1 MINSTV
7 HGNQDGQDSL
17 SACSEA
23 LSSRKRV
30 TGFEYT
36 PGLFIP
42 LYSILSFVTFSGNF
56 LILLVLHKVPSI
68 HPPSRALLRCLLI
81 TDLCVGLVSQPLFV
95 SYLMAI
101 EEKNRSLCI
110 RIEDLTLLVNS
121 VLIGQSITTLTTIS
135 VDRLLALRLGI
146 RYRQVVTLARVRL
159 LVTMLWVWNIALPFA
174 HYWSKLFV
182 VLLGCGWIFVCLII
196 SSCCYFKIY
205 QVLGYRQV
213 KVASG
218 PAQIQDPAVNRTNPR
233 VLPVFNISRYKKTVS
248 NAIWVH
254 SILVIC
260 YLPFA
265 VATAVTTL
273 RGEPLCGTR
282 NKLLGII
289 TGTIVF
295 FNSTLNPFLYCWKM
309 KGIRQAVKDL
319 LGNIFSRS

>member
-23 LSSRKRV
+23 LSSRKLV
-30 TGFEYT
+30 TGFEYI

-56 LILLVLHKVPSI
+56 LILLVLHKVSSI

-110 RIEDLTLLVNS
+110 RIEDLTFAVNS
-121 VLIGQSITTLTTIS
+121 VLIGRSITTLTTIS

-174 HYWSKLFV
+174 HYW
-182 VLLGCGWIFVCLII
+182 G
-196 SSCCYFKIY
+196 
-205 QVLGYRQV
+205 
-213 KVASG
+213 
-218 PAQIQDPAVNRTNPR
+218 N
-233 VLPVFNISRYKKTVS
+233 
-248 NAIWVH
+248 
-254 SILVIC
+254 
-260 YLPFA
+260 YLSF
-265 VATAVTTL
+265 
-273 RGEPLCGTR
+273 
-282 NKLLGII
+282 
-289 TGTIVF
+289 
-295 FNSTLNPFLYCWKM
+295 Y
-309 KGIRQAVKDL
+309 
-319 LGNIFSRS
+319 